1 MFVCMLQLCATSISK
16 RQHIIFNKSIMNE
29 YFPNKQKQTSII
41 AVHKRDDKK
50 IITNYRP
57 VSRLPI
63 CIKISEK
70 LYLDNQPGLGQLI
83 YVRIRSSQ

>member
-1 MFVCMLQLCATSISK
+1 
-16 RQHIIFNKSIMNE
+16 MNE

-70 LYLDNQPGLGQLI
+70 LYFDNQPGLGQLI

>member
-70 LYLDNQPGLGQLI
+70 LYLDNQPGLWSADLCAH
-83 YVRIRSSQ
+83 